1 MQGGREHPQ
10 GVPGEVQLL
19 EGGEGG
25 AVAGE
30 RRDLVVAP
38 GSVRHNIK
46 KKSYK
51 KKIYVTLDKIY
62 FKNGEIQ
69 NLHSCRN

>member
-46 KKSYK
+46 KKRIRK
-51 KKIYVTLDKIY
+51 KYM
-62 FKNGEIQ
+62 
-69 NLHSCRN
+69 